1 VAAPHLWRR
10 VHDSVGR
17 EDEVI
22 LEGGQGARG
31 DLQLRDAQDLRV
43 APGDAA
49 QARGEA
55 QVIRYDH
62 GGVQRLEV
70 QYQHLQTE
78 RALVYTRMGGQHY
91 ASSKARKRGGG
102 SRMQRADDIARCVGA
117 FHSAKKEETHASDL
131 YRTGTSSV

>member
-17 EDEVI
+17 EDEVV

-31 DLQLRDAQDLRV
+31 NLQLRDAQDLGV
-43 APGDAA
+43 ASGDAA

-70 QYQHLQTE
+70 QDQHLQTK
-78 RALVYTRMGGQHY
+78 RTSGYIRMEGQYH
-91 ASSKARKRGGG
+91 ASSKARKRG
-102 SRMQRADDIARCVGA
+102 
-117 FHSAKKEETHASDL
+117 T
-131 YRTGTSSV
+131 